1 MKQIAK
7 KFTNFSA
14 LKDALRKEM
23 YNAVQESTEKSYED
37 LCENVNHFYDSE
49 EGGYK
54 RTYQLMNAP
63 QAKEI
68 SCSGD
73 TAMGEIRID
82 TDSPNYDPAGRS
94 VQTIYNYGNEG
105 GLLGNPGFWQ
115 KTEEDIP
122 KNIEKSFG
130 KHFN

>member
-1 MKQIAK
+1 MNIV
-7 KFTNFSA
+7 KFNSMSA
-14 LKDALRKEM
+14 LKSALRKQVYAALNETVEM
-23 YNAVQESTEKSYED
+23 SYQD
-37 LCENVNHFYDSE
+37 LKTNVNHFYDSE
-49 EGGYK
+49 EGNYK

-73 TAMGEIRID
+73 SASGEICID

-94 VQTIYNYGNEG
+94 IQTIYNYAESDGLRGNG
-105 GLLGNPGFWQ
+105 FFWQ
-115 KTEEDIP
+115 RTEE
-122 KNIEKSFG
+122 KIEDNLKRCFS

>member
-1 MKQIAK
+1 M
-7 KFTNFSA
+7 SA
-14 LKDALRKEM
+14 LKNALRKEM
-23 YNAVQESTEKSYED
+23 FVVLNETVEMSYQD
-37 LCENVNHFYDSE
+37 LKTNVNHFYDSE
-49 EGGYK
+49 EGNYK

-73 TAMGEIRID
+73 SAMGEICID

-94 VQTIYNYGNEG
+94 VQTIYNYAEAG
-105 GLLGNPGFWQ
+105 GLRGNGDFWS

-130 KHFN
+130 KHFK